1 MTAEEA
7 MKEIIEILYPKGDP
21 EHEWSA
27 NELEWI
33 AEVVTRY
40 VEGKWGQ

>member
-1 MTAEEA
+1 MTGEEA
-7 MKEIIEILYPKGDP
+7 MKRIHEILYPSFDY

-33 AEVVTRY
+33 AEVVQ
-40 VEGKWGQ
+40 KWKSER